1 MNAAMQNLLDAHGG
15 WFDPSGGWI
24 VNRVSITGIVMQKK
38 LNEKLEADYLRPASL
53 ETAVSALAAG
63 PRVILAG
70 GTYVFLDFKIDH
82 C

>member
-1 MNAAMQNLLDAHGG
+1 
-15 WFDPSGGWI
+15 
-24 VNRVSITGIVMQKK
+24 MQKG
-38 LNEKLEADYLRPASL
+38 LNEKLEADYVRPASL

-70 GTYVFLDFKIDH
+70 ELMCFLDFKIDH